1 MGPLECYSCGGPKSL
16 KSSCDDFHHENSDYK
31 ETCETHMKS
40 CIKTYGAFKN
50 ISGMFE
56 ILCLN
61 LRFFLSEKVRLY
73 ILTAGRSPKQ
83 L

>member
-1 MGPLECYSCGGPKSL
+1 MAPLECYSCGGPKSL
-16 KSSCDDFHHENSDYK
+16 KSSCDDFHDENSDYK

-40 CIKTYGAFKN
+40 CIKTHGAFKN

-56 ILCLN
+56 ISCLN
-61 LRFFLSEKVRLY
+61 LRFFLSEEVKLD
-73 ILTAGRSPKQ
+73 ILTAGPKQ

>member
-1 MGPLECYSCGGPKSL
+1 MAPLECYSCGGPKSL

-50 ISGMFE
+50 ISGMFK
-56 ILCLN
+56 ILGLN
-61 LRFFLSEKVRLY
+61 
-73 ILTAGRSPKQ
+73 
-83 L
+83 

>member
-1 MGPLECYSCGGPKSL
+1 MICCFLCSFLVNEMAPLECYSCGGPKSL

-50 ISGMFE
+50 ISGMY
-56 ILCLN
+56 
-61 LRFFLSEKVRLY
+61 V
-73 ILTAGRSPKQ
+73 
-83 L
+83 